1 MNASLLLSPVK
12 KLAPQR
18 QATYRVVLAT
28 TQEVLLQRAT
38 LGEASS
44 WANTYNQVMLGTD
57 RVAVVE
63 QERALSSIRQPARIR
78 AALGRKPR

>member
-63 QERALSSIRQPARIR
+63 QELALASINQPARTR